1 MMALCAPVFVCLFV
15 FLHCQTAFSISYFA
29 DEERIAQ
36 GSSYSILWLAPW
48 VVTSEKSAMIFQL
61 MPKST
66 NFVTLVLAAGHVRS
80 MTKCISDV
88 RKVNPLILV

>member
-1 MMALCAPVFVCLFV
+1 MMALCAPVFFVLFV
-15 FLHCQTAFSISYFA
+15 CIFFFFYIVRQHLVFHILLMKKELHK
-29 DEERIAQ
+29 
-36 GSSYSILWLAPW
+36 APW

-61 MPKST
+61 VPKSS